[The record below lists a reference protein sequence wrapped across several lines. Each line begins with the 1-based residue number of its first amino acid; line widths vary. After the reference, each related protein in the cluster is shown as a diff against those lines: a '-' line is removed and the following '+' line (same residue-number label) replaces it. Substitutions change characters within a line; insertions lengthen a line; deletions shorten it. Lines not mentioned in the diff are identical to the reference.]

1 MSTTQKQHK
10 ISPAIAWLTIQKFII
25 FYCLL
30 DREHTKRAAAHFIYP
45 TQNAELR
52 KARRS
57 WYNQFMRLNKIIQR
71 DYTSFSLYYQIKLP
85 LDLEISIPSDDP
97 VRLVSAFVEEMD
109 LSELYK
115 TYGRIRKNQAT
126 PRQMLKLV
134 IYAAM
139 NRIYSSRDIRKAC
152 KRDINFMYLLEGM
165 PAPDHATIARFIS
178 LHFSACARV
187 LLAQMS
193 DLLYLLGEISGKT
206 IFIDGTKIES
216 AANKYTFVWKRAI
229 TKNQARLYTKLTSFV
244 AECEEL
250 YGIRTI
256 YHDQISIHTLKRL
269 KKQLC
274 RVKVQEGIVFVHGIG
289 RRKTQLQKSLEQ
301 LDQYLEKLKE
311 YTKKLYTLG
320 DRNSYSKTDPDAT
333 FMRMKEDAMLNGQLK
348 PAYNIQHGVDSEYI
362 TWIDI
367 SPRPTDTCT
376 LIPFLKDMESHLG
389 FKYSEIVADAGYESE
404 ENYLFIEGNGQT
416 AYIKPQNYEI
426 SKTRKYKKD
435 ISRRE
440 NMGYHADRDSY
451 ICRNG
456 RELTVTNERR
466 SKTASGYVSVK
477 TYYRSPDCTG
487 CPYKTECIKGNNC
500 KTPMKKRN
508 KVLMVSKTMSQ
519 KRAEDLERIT
529 SEYGTMLRMNRS
541 IQAEGS
547 FADVKED
554 MNFRR
559 YLYRGKAN
567 ALAESILLAMGRN
580 INKLHCKI
588 QTGRTGSHLFSLKT
602 A

>member
-1 MSTTQKQHK
+1 
-10 ISPAIAWLTIQKFII
+10 
-25 FYCLL
+25 
-30 DREHTKRAAAHFIYP
+30 
-45 TQNAELR
+45 
-52 KARRS
+52 
-57 WYNQFMRLNKIIQR
+57 MRLNKIIQR
-71 DYTSFSLYYQIKLP
+71 NYTSFSLYYQIKLP

-178 LHFSACARV
+178 LHFSACAKV

-229 TKNQARLYTKLTSFV
+229 TKNQAWLYTKLTSFV

-250 YGIRTI
+250 YGIRTV

-367 SPRPTDTCT
+367 SLRPTDTCT

-440 NMGYHADRDSY
+440 NMEYHADRDSY

-500 KTPMKKRN
+500 KTPMEKRN

>member
-1 MSTTQKQHK
+1 MKTKEPPCTERYARWCGRTVNK
-10 ISPAIAWLTIQKFII
+10 III
-25 FYCLL
+25 YLL
-30 DREHTKRAAAHFIYP
+30 PDYP

-178 LHFSACARV
+178 LHFSACAKV

-250 YGIRTI
+250 YGIRTV

-333 FMRMKEDAMLNGQLK
+333 FMRMKEDAMRNGQLK

-440 NMGYHADRDSY
+440 NMEYHADRDSY

-500 KTPMKKRN
+500 KTPMEKRN

>member
-1 MSTTQKQHK
+1 
-10 ISPAIAWLTIQKFII
+10 
-25 FYCLL
+25 
-30 DREHTKRAAAHFIYP
+30 
-45 TQNAELR
+45 
-52 KARRS
+52 
-57 WYNQFMRLNKIIQR
+57 MRLNKIIQR

-165 PAPDHATIARFIS
+165 PAPDHTTIARFIS
-178 LHFSACARV
+178 LHFSACAKV

-250 YGIRTI
+250 YGIRTV

-274 RVKVQEGIVFVHGIG
+274 RAKVQEGIVFVHGIG
-289 RRKTQLQKSLEQ
+289 RRKTQLQKS
-301 LDQYLEKLKE
+301 
-311 YTKKLYTLG
+311 
-320 DRNSYSKTDPDAT
+320 
-333 FMRMKEDAMLNGQLK
+333 
-348 PAYNIQHGVDSEYI
+348 
-362 TWIDI
+362 
-367 SPRPTDTCT
+367 
-376 LIPFLKDMESHLG
+376 
-389 FKYSEIVADAGYESE
+389 
-404 ENYLFIEGNGQT
+404 
-416 AYIKPQNYEI
+416 
-426 SKTRKYKKD
+426 
-435 ISRRE
+435 
-440 NMGYHADRDSY
+440 
-451 ICRNG
+451 
-456 RELTVTNERR
+456 
-466 SKTASGYVSVK
+466 
-477 TYYRSPDCTG
+477 
-487 CPYKTECIKGNNC
+487 
-500 KTPMKKRN
+500 
-508 KVLMVSKTMSQ
+508 
-519 KRAEDLERIT
+519 LERIT

-567 ALAESILLAMGRN
+567 ALVESILLAMGRN

-588 QTGRTGSHLFSLKT
+588 QTGRTGGHLFSLKT

>member
-1 MSTTQKQHK
+1 
-10 ISPAIAWLTIQKFII
+10 
-25 FYCLL
+25 
-30 DREHTKRAAAHFIYP
+30 
-45 TQNAELR
+45 
-52 KARRS
+52 
-57 WYNQFMRLNKIIQR
+57 MRLNKIIQR

-97 VRLVSAFVEEMD
+97 VRLVSTFVEEMD

-139 NRIYSSRDIRKAC
+139 NRIYSSRDIREAW

-178 LHFSACARV
+178 LHFSACAKV

-250 YGIRTI
+250 YGIRTV

-274 RVKVQEGIVFVHGIG
+274 RAKVQEGIVFVHGIG
-289 RRKTQLQKSLEQ
+289 RRKTQLQKS
-301 LDQYLEKLKE
+301 
-311 YTKKLYTLG
+311 
-320 DRNSYSKTDPDAT
+320 
-333 FMRMKEDAMLNGQLK
+333 
-348 PAYNIQHGVDSEYI
+348 
-362 TWIDI
+362 
-367 SPRPTDTCT
+367 
-376 LIPFLKDMESHLG
+376 
-389 FKYSEIVADAGYESE
+389 
-404 ENYLFIEGNGQT
+404 
-416 AYIKPQNYEI
+416 
-426 SKTRKYKKD
+426 
-435 ISRRE
+435 
-440 NMGYHADRDSY
+440 
-451 ICRNG
+451 
-456 RELTVTNERR
+456 
-466 SKTASGYVSVK
+466 
-477 TYYRSPDCTG
+477 
-487 CPYKTECIKGNNC
+487 
-500 KTPMKKRN
+500 
-508 KVLMVSKTMSQ
+508 
-519 KRAEDLERIT
+519 LERIT

-567 ALAESILLAMGRN
+567 ALVESILLAMGRN

-588 QTGRTGSHLFSLKT
+588 QTGRTGSHLFSLKI

>member
-1 MSTTQKQHK
+1 MTLIVTLFSFFRPFAFSDSCVVKLYIKVPVQIVTVHHNLLIPIK
-10 ISPAIAWLTIQKFII
+10 I
-25 FYCLL
+25 
-30 DREHTKRAAAHFIYP
+30 RNIY
-45 TQNAELR
+45 Q
-52 KARRS
+52 
-57 WYNQFMRLNKIIQR
+57 

-126 PRQMLKLV
+126 PRQILKLV

-178 LHFSACARV
+178 LHFSVCAKT

-216 AANKYTFVWKRAI
+216 AANKYTFVWKKAI
-229 TKNQARLYTKLTSFV
+229 TKNQARLYTKLSSFV

-250 YGIRTI
+250 YGMKTV
-256 YHDQISIHTLKRL
+256 YHDSISIHTLKRL

-274 RVKVQEGIVFVHGIG
+274 RIKIQEEIVFVHGTG

-301 LDQYLEKLKE
+301 LDRYLEKLKE

-320 DRNSYSKTDPDAT
+320 DRNSYSKTDHDAT

-367 SPRPTDTCT
+367 SPRPTDTRT
-376 LIPFLKDMESHLG
+376 LIPFLKDMESYLG

-404 ENYLFIEGNGQT
+404 ENYLFIESNGQT

-440 NMGYHADRDSY
+440 NMEYHADRDSY

-466 SKTASGYVSVK
+466 SKTTSGYVSIK
-477 TYYRSPDCTG
+477 TYYRCSDCTG

-500 KTPMKKRN
+500 KTPMEKRN

-547 FADVKED
+547 FADVKKD

-559 YLYRGKAN
+559 YLYRGKVN

-588 QTGRTGSHLFSLKT
+588 QTGRTGSHLFALKK

>member
-1 MSTTQKQHK
+1 
-10 ISPAIAWLTIQKFII
+10 
-25 FYCLL
+25 
-30 DREHTKRAAAHFIYP
+30 
-45 TQNAELR
+45 
-52 KARRS
+52 
-57 WYNQFMRLNKIIQR
+57 
-71 DYTSFSLYYQIKLP
+71 
-85 LDLEISIPSDDP
+85 
-97 VRLVSAFVEEMD
+97 
-109 LSELYK
+109 
-115 TYGRIRKNQAT
+115 
-126 PRQMLKLV
+126 MLKLV

-178 LHFSACARV
+178 LHFSACAKV

-250 YGIRTI
+250 YGIRTV

-289 RRKTQLQKSLEQ
+289 RRKTQLQKS
-301 LDQYLEKLKE
+301 
-311 YTKKLYTLG
+311 
-320 DRNSYSKTDPDAT
+320 
-333 FMRMKEDAMLNGQLK
+333 
-348 PAYNIQHGVDSEYI
+348 
-362 TWIDI
+362 
-367 SPRPTDTCT
+367 
-376 LIPFLKDMESHLG
+376 
-389 FKYSEIVADAGYESE
+389 
-404 ENYLFIEGNGQT
+404 
-416 AYIKPQNYEI
+416 
-426 SKTRKYKKD
+426 
-435 ISRRE
+435 
-440 NMGYHADRDSY
+440 
-451 ICRNG
+451 
-456 RELTVTNERR
+456 
-466 SKTASGYVSVK
+466 
-477 TYYRSPDCTG
+477 
-487 CPYKTECIKGNNC
+487 
-500 KTPMKKRN
+500 
-508 KVLMVSKTMSQ
+508 
-519 KRAEDLERIT
+519 LERIT

-567 ALAESILLAMGRN
+567 ALVESILLAMGRN

>member
-1 MSTTQKQHK
+1 MRGCRTNVRQL
-10 ISPAIAWLTIQKFII
+10 IL
-25 FYCLL
+25 
-30 DREHTKRAAAHFIYP
+30 YP
-45 TQNAELR
+45 TQNAGLR
-52 KARRS
+52 KARRL
-57 WYNQFMRLNKIIQR
+57 WYNQFMLLNKIIQK

-178 LHFSACARV
+178 LHFSVCAKT

-216 AANKYTFVWKRAI
+216 AANKYTFVWKKAI
-229 TKNQARLYTKLTSFV
+229 TKNQGRLYTKLSSFV

-250 YGIRTI
+250 YGMKTV
-256 YHDQISIHTLKRL
+256 YHDRISIHTLKRL

-274 RVKVQEGIVFVHGIG
+274 RIKVREGIVFVHGTG

-301 LDQYLEKLKE
+301 LDRYLEKLKE

-367 SPRPTDTCT
+367 SPRPTDTRT
-376 LIPFLKDMESHLG
+376 LIPFLKDMESYLR

-404 ENYLFIEGNGQT
+404 ENYLFIESNGQT

-440 NMGYHADRDSY
+440 NMEYHEDRDSY

-466 SKTASGYVSVK
+466 SKTTSGYVSIK
-477 TYYRSPDCTG
+477 TYYRCSDCTG

-500 KTPMKKRN
+500 KTPMEKRN

-559 YLYRGKAN
+559 YLYRGKVN

-588 QTGRTGSHLFSLKT
+588 QTGRTGSHLFALKK

>member
-1 MSTTQKQHK
+1 MTLIVTLFSFFRPFAFSDSCVVKLYIKVPVQIVTVHHNLLIPIK
-10 ISPAIAWLTIQKFII
+10 I
-25 FYCLL
+25 
-30 DREHTKRAAAHFIYP
+30 RNIY
-45 TQNAELR
+45 Q
-52 KARRS
+52 
-57 WYNQFMRLNKIIQR
+57 

-126 PRQMLKLV
+126 PRQILKLV

-178 LHFSACARV
+178 LHFSVCAKT

-216 AANKYTFVWKRAI
+216 AANKYTFVWKKAI
-229 TKNQARLYTKLTSFV
+229 TKNQARLYTKLSSFV

-250 YGIRTI
+250 YGMKTV
-256 YHDQISIHTLKRL
+256 YHDSISIHTLKRL

-274 RVKVQEGIVFVHGIG
+274 RIKIQEEIVFVHGTG

-301 LDQYLEKLKE
+301 LDWYLEKLKE

-367 SPRPTDTCT
+367 SPRPTDTRT
-376 LIPFLKDMESHLG
+376 LIPFLKDMESYLG

-404 ENYLFIEGNGQT
+404 ENYLFIESNGQT

-440 NMGYHADRDSY
+440 NMEYHADRDSY

-466 SKTASGYVSVK
+466 SKTTSGYVSIK
-477 TYYRSPDCTG
+477 TYYRCSDCTG

-500 KTPMKKRN
+500 KTPMEKRN

-559 YLYRGKAN
+559 YLYRGKVN

-580 INKLHCKI
+580 INQLHCKI
-588 QTGRTGSHLFSLKT
+588 QTGRTGSHLFALKK

>member
-1 MSTTQKQHK
+1 MWGCRTNVRQL
-10 ISPAIAWLTIQKFII
+10 IL
-25 FYCLL
+25 
-30 DREHTKRAAAHFIYP
+30 YP
-45 TQNAELR
+45 TQNAGLR
-52 KARRS
+52 KARRL
-57 WYNQFMRLNKIIQR
+57 WYNQFMLLNKIIQK

-115 TYGRIRKNQAT
+115 TYSRIRKNQAT

-178 LHFSACARV
+178 LHFSACAKV

-250 YGIRTI
+250 YGIRTV

-301 LDQYLEKLKE
+301 LDQYLEKRKE

-440 NMGYHADRDSY
+440 NMEYHADRDSY

-500 KTPMKKRN
+500 KTPMEKRN

>member
-1 MSTTQKQHK
+1 MIWVAKN
-10 ISPAIAWLTIQKFII
+10 LYF
-25 FYCLL
+25 FNCLL
-30 DREHTKRAAAHFIYP
+30 DGAHTKRAAAHFIYP

-178 LHFSACARV
+178 LHFSACAKV

-250 YGIRTI
+250 YGIRTV

-440 NMGYHADRDSY
+440 NMEYHADRDSY

-500 KTPMKKRN
+500 KTPMEKRD

>member
-1 MSTTQKQHK
+1 
-10 ISPAIAWLTIQKFII
+10 
-25 FYCLL
+25 
-30 DREHTKRAAAHFIYP
+30 
-45 TQNAELR
+45 
-52 KARRS
+52 
-57 WYNQFMRLNKIIQR
+57 MRLNKIIQR

-178 LHFSACARV
+178 LHFSACAKV

-216 AANKYTFVWKRAI
+216 AADKYTFVWKRAI

-250 YGIRTI
+250 YGIRTV

-289 RRKTQLQKSLEQ
+289 RRKTQLQKSLE
-301 LDQYLEKLKE
+301 
-311 YTKKLYTLG
+311 
-320 DRNSYSKTDPDAT
+320 
-333 FMRMKEDAMLNGQLK
+333 
-348 PAYNIQHGVDSEYI
+348 
-362 TWIDI
+362 
-367 SPRPTDTCT
+367 
-376 LIPFLKDMESHLG
+376 
-389 FKYSEIVADAGYESE
+389 
-404 ENYLFIEGNGQT
+404 
-416 AYIKPQNYEI
+416 
-426 SKTRKYKKD
+426 
-435 ISRRE
+435 
-440 NMGYHADRDSY
+440 
-451 ICRNG
+451 
-456 RELTVTNERR
+456 
-466 SKTASGYVSVK
+466 
-477 TYYRSPDCTG
+477 
-487 CPYKTECIKGNNC
+487 
-500 KTPMKKRN
+500 
-508 KVLMVSKTMSQ
+508 
-519 KRAEDLERIT
+519 RIT
-529 SEYGTMLRMNRS
+529 SEYGTTLRMNRS

>member
-1 MSTTQKQHK
+1 
-10 ISPAIAWLTIQKFII
+10 
-25 FYCLL
+25 
-30 DREHTKRAAAHFIYP
+30 
-45 TQNAELR
+45 
-52 KARRS
+52 
-57 WYNQFMRLNKIIQR
+57 MRLNKIIQR

-115 TYGRIRKNQAT
+115 TYSRIRKNQAT

-134 IYAAM
+134 IYAVM
-139 NRIYSSRDIRKAC
+139 NRIYSSRDIQKAC

-178 LHFSACARV
+178 LHFSACAKV

-193 DLLYLLGEISGKT
+193 DLLYLFGEISGKT

-250 YGIRTI
+250 YGIRTV

-348 PAYNIQHGVDSEYI
+348 PAYNIQHRVDSEYI

-376 LIPFLKDMESHLG
+376 LIPFLKDME
-389 FKYSEIVADAGYESE
+389 FAIA
-404 ENYLFIEGNGQT
+404 T
-416 AYIKPQNYEI
+416 APF
-426 SKTRKYKKD
+426 
-435 ISRRE
+435 
-440 NMGYHADRDSY
+440 
-451 ICRNG
+451 
-456 RELTVTNERR
+456 LW
-466 SKTASGYVSVK
+466 
-477 TYYRSPDCTG
+477 
-487 CPYKTECIKGNNC
+487 
-500 KTPMKKRN
+500 
-508 KVLMVSKTMSQ
+508 
-519 KRAEDLERIT
+519 
-529 SEYGTMLRMNRS
+529 
-541 IQAEGS
+541 
-547 FADVKED
+547 
-554 MNFRR
+554 
-559 YLYRGKAN
+559 KAT
-567 ALAESILLAMGRN
+567 L
-580 INKLHCKI
+580 
-588 QTGRTGSHLFSLKT
+588 
-602 A
+602 